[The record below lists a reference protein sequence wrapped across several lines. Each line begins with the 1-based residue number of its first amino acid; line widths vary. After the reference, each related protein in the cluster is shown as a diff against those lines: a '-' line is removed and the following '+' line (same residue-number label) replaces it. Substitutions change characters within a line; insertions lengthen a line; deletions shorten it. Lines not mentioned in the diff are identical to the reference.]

1 LLQFTGSAPC
11 NPYSHGI
18 ETNMKIKLPKDMT
31 ALEINIPD
39 KKVFDIVIGK
49 DIPGIG
55 HDTIK
60 NIISE
65 GIKTH
70 APEEIHLKKTAV
82 IIPDETRLWARGD
95 IFVPQIIKTLFNL
108 GVPANNIK
116 IIIASGTHD
125 DIPEDRFSN
134 LVGTYCTQHVK
145 ILNSANKN
153 KNRLVHIGE
162 THKKTDLHITAEAC
176 EADHIIIFGGI
187 LHHMLAG
194 FGGGRKYILP
204 GIAGYE
210 SIQQN
215 HSLAMKKDGSP
226 HPMVRQAKLWGN
238 PINEDLN
245 DAADL
250 FLKNKTCTY
259 VAVAANGT
267 GDIFHADTGP
277 LHSTFMAGC
286 KKLDL
291 ACCSH
296 VPQKGDFALISV
308 GGHRSDGQLYQST
321 KALFNAV
328 NVVKE
333 GGDILFVAGC
343 SQGVGNQTFSS
354 VIKNFKQAPQKIGE
368 RLTVNFDMP
377 SYVAFRLISLQ
388 KRFNITLISG
398 FDETQTRSLGFKY
411 TDRIETYIE
420 QLNGKGYI
428 IPFAE
433 NILPIVKE

>member
-1 LLQFTGSAPC
+1 
-11 NPYSHGI
+11 
-18 ETNMKIKLPKDMT
+18 MKIKLPRDIT

-49 DIPGIG
+49 DIPGLG

-60 NIISE
+60 KIISK

-70 APEEIHLKKTAV
+70 APEDIHLKKIAV
-82 IIPDETRLWARGD
+82 IIPDNTRLWARGD
-95 IFVPQIIKTLFNL
+95 IFVPQIIKTLFDL
-108 GVPANNIK
+108 GVPADNIK
-116 IIIASGTHD
+116 IIIATGTHD
-125 DIPEDRFSN
+125 DIPNDQFSS
-134 LVGTYCTQHVK
+134 LAGTFCNQTVK

-162 THKKTDLHITAEAC
+162 THKKTDLHITKEAC

-187 LHHMLAG
+187 LHHMIAG

-215 HSLAMKKDGSP
+215 HSLAMRKDGSA

-250 FLKNKTCTY
+250 FLKNRTCTY

-267 GDIFHADTGP
+267 GDIFHADAGP

-286 KKLDL
+286 KKLDQ
-291 ACCSH
+291 ACCSPVH
-296 VPQKGDFALISV
+296 QKGDFTLISA

-354 VIKNFKQAPQKIGE
+354 VLKNFKQDSQKLGK
-368 RLTVNFDMP
+368 RLTSSFDMP

-388 KRFNITLISG
+388 ERFKITLISS
-398 FDETQTRSLGFKY
+398 FDETRTRSLGFEY
-411 TDRIETYIE
+411 AGRIETYIE

-433 NILPIVKE
+433 NILPLVKE